1 MFEMKKA
8 FNVLTIGVG
17 ACTILLGSCKRDD
30 DLPEVPQPVVN
41 EPEVITTVELHFT
54 EQTSGD
60 HVHAEWSDPDGPGGD
75 DPLVEEIIL
84 DSGKVYDLEIM
95 FLDESGDTAE
105 DMTSEVKEED
115 DEHIICFEP
124 EGDLDGNLEIVRTD
138 SDGTHEV
145 GLESTWTALGK
156 ASGELHHSLKHQTD
170 GSKDGTC
177 TPGATDVEVHFDVTI
192 N

>member
-1 MFEMKKA
+1 MKKA

-75 DPLVEEIIL
+75 DPVVEEIIL

-115 DEHIICFEP
+115 DEHIICLGSGPFFE
-124 EGDLDGNLEIVRTD
+124 EHVRTII
-138 SDGTHEV
+138 
-145 GLESTWTALGK
+145 K
-156 ASGELHHSLKHQTD
+156 QKH
-170 GSKDGTC
+170 GSNGVRVIKFYDFHKDRK
-177 TPGATDVEVHFDVTI
+177 
-192 N
+192 